1 MTQIIF
7 QTIVACCCIY
17 TVYRLSLFVFRRLS
31 KGRKNGKDVRDVSVE
46 TADMT
51 KPDNRDDNTSGIT
64 FEILKDLSASESLG
78 TGSYKSSYLVS
89 YPVGNRIQVYINRE
103 SYAYIKRFLAVTAPE
118 VPISGFVN
126 RIIDEHLKKY
136 EHEMSK
142 LYTEC
147 ITKPL

>member
-118 VPISGFVN
+118 VPISGVVN

>member
-7 QTIVACCCIY
+7 QAIVACCCIY
-17 TVYRLSLFVFRRLS
+17 TVYRLSLFIFRRLF
-31 KGRKNGKDVRDVSVE
+31 KGRKSGKDVRDVSVE
-46 TADMT
+46 TADIT
-51 KPDNRDDNTSGIT
+51 RHDNGDDDASEIT
-64 FEILKDLSASESLG
+64 FEVLENTSAFKSSE
-78 TGSYKSSYLVS
+78 TGSYKSIYLVN
-89 YPVGNRIQVYINRE
+89 YPVGNRIQVYINKE
-103 SYAYIKRFLAVTAPE
+103 NHSHIKRFLAVTAPE

>member
-7 QTIVACCCIY
+7 QAIVACCCIY

-31 KGRKNGKDVRDVSVE
+31 KGGKNGKDICDVSVE

-64 FEILKDLSASESLG
+64 FEILKDLSASESPE

>member
-7 QTIVACCCIY
+7 QAIVACCCIY
-17 TVYRLSLFVFRRLS
+17 TVYRLSLFIFRRLS
-31 KGRKNGKDVRDVSVE
+31 KGRKNGKDVCDVSVE
-46 TADMT
+46 TADST
-51 KPDNRDDNTSGIT
+51 RHDNGDDDAPKIT
-64 FEILKDLSASESLG
+64 FEVLENLSAFKSPG
-78 TGSYKSSYLVS
+78 TGSYKSSYLISCPVS
-89 YPVGNRIQVYINRE
+89 NRIQVYINRE

-118 VPISGFVN
+118 VSISGFVN

-142 LYTEC
+142 LYMEC

>member
-51 KPDNRDDNTSGIT
+51 KTDNRDDNTSGIT